1 MKEFNCTVKDI
12 FRRANMIDLVVRRL
26 ADNGYTEYASVY
38 AQIRENL
45 YNALEYASSKMRKH
59 EYDVALSYFY
69 SKDTEQTIADTSYY
83 THRTIR
89 RYVLR
94 ACNLISEY
102 YAEFLD
108 IVLLPN
114 DARAVINNV
123 AAGTF
128 WEKVD
133 SLMKTRIENACVAI
147 LCCLEHQSVNSV
159 CSCYSMG
166 SDKVKKI
173 IRAFGSVVTVYD
185 IPEEK
190 RSAV

>member
-1 MKEFNCTVKDI
+1 MVDFNCTVKDI

-26 ADNGYTEYASVY
+26 ADNGYAEHAAIYAK
-38 AQIRENL
+38 IRENL
-45 YNALEYASSKMRKH
+45 FNALAYAHDHMREH
-59 EYDVALSYFY
+59 EYEVALSYFH
-69 SKDTEQTIADTSYY
+69 SKDSEQTIADTSYY

-89 RYVLR
+89 RYVFK
-94 ACNLISEY
+94 ACKLIGEY
-102 YAEFLD
+102 YAEYFG
-108 IVLLPN
+108 IRLLPN
-114 DARAVINNV
+114 DTRSIPCNV

-128 WEKVD
+128 WAKVD
-133 SLMKTRIENACVAI
+133 SLMDTSIENACVAI

-173 IRAFGSVVTVYD
+173 VRTFGSVATVYD

-190 RSAV
+190 RSVV